1 MEESKPQTEDSGK
14 VGFKTRKLNKKVLWG
29 LSLGSLIVVLF
40 VIGGWVANTS
50 ILSSVTGLGE
60 PIESDLT
67 ARGDAYVTLD
77 QVPPDL
83 LSGLVAVE
91 DKRFYEHNGIDW
103 IRVAGAFWANLKAH
117 RVVEGGSTL
126 TEQLVDSAVLRD
138 EEKGLSSKLQAMLLA
153 QRVEQAY
160 TKDQILEFYLNAVYY
175 GPGSYGIDAASDYYF
190 GEAPSD
196 LDPIQQLFLAGVVQG
211 PALYDPSSQCSAA
224 RERLDAVIDARL
236 DTQILSAAEA
246 EDLKATPLVHAN
258 GVCRA

>member
-1 MEESKPQTEDSGK
+1 LEESKPQIEDSGK
-14 VGFKTRKLNKKVLWG
+14 VGFKTRKLHKKVLWG
-29 LSLGSLIVVLF
+29 LPLGLLILVLF

-60 PIESDLT
+60 SIESDLT

-103 IRVAGAFWANLKAH
+103 IRVAGALWANLKAQ

-126 TEQLVDSAVLRD
+126 TEQLVDGAVLRD

-153 QRVEQAY
+153 QWVEQAY
-160 TKDQILEFYLNAVYY
+160 AKDQILEFYLNAVYY
-175 GPGSYGIDAASDYYF
+175 GPGSYGIDAASDNYF
-190 GEAPSD
+190 GKVPSD

-236 DTQILSAAEA
+236 DTQTLSAAEA
-246 EDLKATPLVHAN
+246 EDLKSTPLIHAN
-258 GVCRA
+258 GICRA